1 MQVGAEPTESDIL
14 VANIFARLGSD
25 IEFIAP
31 SKAYRV
37 RTPDINMDGLA
48 WEIKC
53 IESNKMDKVRRN
65 ISSALG
71 QSDNII
77 IGTFRTPILDDKI
90 IDYIIRRFTKI
101 KKIKRLKVIT
111 KTHRVLDLK

>member
-37 RTPDINMDGLA
+37 RTPDIN
-48 WEIKC
+48 
-53 IESNKMDKVRRN
+53 
-65 ISSALG
+65 
-71 QSDNII
+71 
-77 IGTFRTPILDDKI
+77 
-90 IDYIIRRFTKI
+90 IIRRFTKI